1 MIYYKMS
8 NFNNNNCELE
18 YERDNNFYDDF
29 SSMEVNEKEEVS
41 EEEVSEEEVSEEE
54 VSVKVPTRRRKRRR
68 ATTPPRKRRRI
79 NKSSG
84 PNICSRI
91 MNFMGD
97 AMTSLFFKNK

>member
-1 MIYYKMS
+1 MS
-8 NFNNNNCELE
+8 NFNNNICELE
-18 YERDNNFYDDF
+18 YEGDNNFYDDF
-29 SSMEVNEKEEVS
+29 SSMEVNGK
-41 EEEVSEEEVSEEE
+41 EEVSEEEVSEEE

>member
-1 MIYYKMS
+1 MS

-29 SSMEVNEKEEVS
+29 SSMEVNEK
-41 EEEVSEEEVSEEE
+41 EEVSEEEVSEEE